1 PEMVRKKNP
10 PIRSVG
16 GEEEEEEEG
25 RRRGGEEE
33 EEGEEEGRVG
43 AEAER
48 IIRPSEPES
57 SDRTRG
63 EEEQEEEEGES
74 ECVSSSLSPSSVGA
88 RDERYSND
96 ERGGRRGGG
105 RAKQGGA
112 ALTDRPESQSEP
124 EDGERGGEEGERS
137 DRERGEADHFTPPL
151 LPTPHL
157 LPRQDG
163 GEESTT
169 ETPPL
174 SSSPS
179 PKLQDFKCNVCG
191 YGYYGNDPADLV
203 KHFRKYHLGLHNRTR
218 QDAALD
224 THILA
229 LHNMAPQHTLL
240 DIQAGQGQR
249 NQAKE
254 LGKTRPDIHSQQH
267 RTVMMNGTY
276 DVQVTLGG
284 TLIGIGRKTPDCQG
298 NTKYFRCKF
307 CNFTYM
313 GSSSLEL
320 EQHFLSSHPN
330 KVKTPPTT
338 PLLASNNL
346 ASHDNQAKGRSQVL
360 DGAERVAVRAEDD
373 SLVGYSIPVRD
384 SSSWSGEAGRG
395 VVLTY
400 YWCKFCSW
408 SCEWIGGSGKL
419 LEHYEQRHRANTG
432 GAMSP
437 NNSNPGGM
445 ERERERGGRRE
456 GGERD
461 HIASKSRKDPS
472 SNPSGTN
479 QGDPNSSDSEAVVTS
494 YNCQLCDF
502 RYSMAH
508 SADVIVVAPLLL
520 HYQHNHSI
528 HRCCIQHCIYCPQGL
543 CQPHKHLGEVSHPF
557 ACRRPTCPKCCAK
570 FPQST
575 KQQDAVG
582 SKPATATSP
591 SVTPPN
597 PRGDAGVISGSTFH
611 PSNPAHPVVTQG
623 VTHLCDQC
631 AFATTDIDVLL
642 QHYESCHTLI
652 SLKGASPH
660 VKAEEEVGGEKEGGG
675 GEREYSCTKC
685 HFITEVEEEIFR
697 HYRRVHACCRC
708 RRCDFT
714 APDSS
719 ALLDHFNSAHCHD
732 SSPSLS
738 SLTTTSLATSL
749 TTSLSPSL
757 ALSANGCSAPST
769 LAIKEESKGDLRLL
783 YSLAPP
789 EGRLAEGGR
798 EEGGGVVKSEGGEEK
813 ERGEREKGWVLGETR
828 GLGERG
834 GEQAH
839 GLLWVPKERMG
850 GDRGVERGAGG
861 GSPSLFPSPL
871 SLSFVSANHEASQ
884 QKRGVASPSMVYLGD
899 TKSFLGDTKSF
910 LGDAKPYGGGRPG
923 GGGAG
928 GGGGEKQSQ
937 MPPQQYS
944 GGGGGG
950 AGSGGGGGQEA
961 KGGAAKEESQSLL
974 RRRRGSGVFC
984 ANCLTTKTSLW
995 RKNANGGYV
1004 CNACGLYQKL
1014 HSTPRPLNIIK
1025 QNNGEQIIRRRTRKR
1040 LNPDSLSA
1048 ENPAP
1053 KQQRITSDERM
1064 NGEEPDRSCPPIKN
1078 QQPSPR
1084 SRSPR
1089 STQAFLANQTLEI
1102 HRRMP
1107 PLLLPSHPP
1116 SSLVTEG
1123 NGGIIEGGITSKVEG
1138 GKGGGGSERGS
1149 PIEKYMRPSKPSSYS
1164 PPGSPIEKY
1173 QYPLFS
1179 LPLPLTLSPDLSS
1192 ESDWLRF
1199 WTKYKMAATSGVPGA
1214 ISNLSNPGSLGNNAH
1229 YLGAMVTPIQH
1240 HQQSYTVPYCASPYS
1255 PLPPPPAPPHYPP
1268 PPLHP
1273 QASSSSSSIE
1283 NDAPLD
1289 LAIRQRDTHA
1299 NAANTHMSTNG
1310 AERRMQESP
1319 LAERKTENW
1328 KGEKEEEERMEEEG
1342 KQREEIGKEEKDQ
1355 LATSRSPSSVASNR
1369 SMVEVATQDDL
1380 TNRCIHCGIYFLDE
1394 VMYALHMSCHG
1405 DGGPYQCSFCL
1416 HVCLDRYD
1424 FTTHIQRGLHRYTE
1438 KTSTQGGP
1446 MQEGNIQKV
1455 TMMSESKCQ
1464 NEMMSEEQDAGDR
1477 EDAIGESDDVIGAC
1491 HDDKVK
1497 EVTGSDANDD
1507 VTGDEEREETGEV
1520 HDITNQE
1527 SGDKMVTDSG
1537 DDITE
1542 AADVTAAAES
1552 KKLDE
1557 SSVSN

>member
-1 PEMVRKKNP
+1 MISREMVRKKNP

-16 GEEEEEEEG
+16 GEEEEEEEEG
-25 RRRGGEEE
+25 RRPAGEEE

-48 IIRPSEPES
+48 INRPSEPES
-57 SDRTRG
+57 SDRIRG
-63 EEEQEEEEGES
+63 DEEQEEEES
-74 ECVSSSLSPSSVGA
+74 ECVSSSVSPSSVGE
-88 RDERYSND
+88 RDCSEERR
-96 ERGGRRGGG
+96 ERRRGGGGGG

-112 ALTDRPESQSEP
+112 ASTDRPESQSDP
-124 EDGERGGEEGERS
+124 EDGEKGLEEGERS
-137 DRERGEADHFTPPL
+137 ERDRGEADHLTAPL
-151 LPTPHL
+151 LSAPHL
-157 LPRQDG
+157 LPRQEG

-169 ETPPL
+169 DTPPL

-229 LHNMAPQHTLL
+229 LHNMAPQHTPL

-254 LGKTRPDIHSQQH
+254 LGKTRPDMHIQQH

-284 TLIGIGRKTPDCQG
+284 KLIGIGRKTSDCQG

-313 GSSSLEL
+313 GSNSLEL

-338 PLLASNNL
+338 PLLATNNL
-346 ASHDNQAKGRSQVL
+346 ATHDNQGKGRSQIL

-373 SLVGYSIPVRD
+373 SLVGYSIPVRACSD
-384 SSSWSGEAGRG
+384 SSGWTGEAGRDG
-395 VVLTY
+395 VQTY

-408 SCEWIGGSGKL
+408 SCEWSGGSAKL
-419 LEHYEQRHRANTG
+419 LEHYEQRHRMSTG
-432 GAMSP
+432 GTMSP
-437 NNSNPGGM
+437 SNSNPSGVD
-445 ERERERGGRRE
+445 RERGGRRE
-456 GGERD
+456 GGERG
-461 HIASKSRKDPS
+461 HVSSKSRKDVS
-472 SNPSGTN
+472 SNPSSTS
-479 QGDPNSSDSEAVVTS
+479 QGDANSSDSEAVVTS

-528 HRCCIQHCIYCPQGL
+528 HRCCIQHCMYCPQGL
-543 CQPHKHLGEVSHPF
+543 CQPQKHLGEVSHPF
-557 ACRRPTCPKCCAK
+557 ACRKPSCPKCCSK
-570 FPQST
+570 FPPST
-575 KQQDAVG
+575 KQQDTIG

-591 SVTPPN
+591 SMTPPN
-597 PRGDAGVISGSTFH
+597 PRGDPGMISGSTFH
-611 PSNPAHPVVTQG
+611 SSNPAHPVVAQG

-652 SLKGASPH
+652 NLKGAPPH
-660 VKAEEEVGGEKEGGG
+660 VKAEEEVGGDKEGVRGGGG

-738 SLTTTSLATSL
+738 SLTTNSLPTSVTPSL
-749 TTSLSPSL
+749 T
-757 ALSANGCSAPST
+757 LSANGCSAPST

-798 EEGGGVVKSEGGEEK
+798 EEVGGVVKSEGGEEK
-813 ERGEREKGWVLGETR
+813 DREREKGWVLGETR

-850 GDRGVERGAGG
+850 PERGVERGAGG
-861 GSPSLFPSPL
+861 GSPSLFSSPL

-899 TKSFLGDTKSF
+899 TKSFMGDTKSF
-910 LGDAKPYGGGRPG
+910 LGDAKLYGGGRPG
-923 GGGAG
+923 GTTAG
-928 GGGGEKQSQ
+928 GGGAEKRSQ
-937 MPPQQYS
+937 MPQQYA
-944 GGGGGG
+944 GGG
-950 AGSGGGGGQEA
+950 GSGGGGGQE

-1040 LNPDSLSA
+1040 INPDSLSS
-1048 ENPAP
+1048 ETPAP
-1053 KQQRITSDERM
+1053 KQQRITGVCERV
-1064 NGEEPDRSCPPIKN
+1064 NGEESDRSCASTKN
-1078 QQPSPR
+1078 QQPSPC

-1116 SSLVTEG
+1116 TSLVAEG
-1123 NGGIIEGGITSKVEG
+1123 NGSIAEGGIISKVEG

-1179 LPLPLTLSPDLSS
+1179 LPLPLTLSPDLTP

-1199 WTKYKMAATSGVPGA
+1199 WTKYKMAATSGVPGS
-1214 ISNLSNPGSLGNNAH
+1214 ISNLSSPGSLGNNAH
-1229 YLGAMVTPIQH
+1229 YLGAMVAPVQH

-1268 PPLHP
+1268 PPLHS
-1273 QASSSSSSIE
+1273 QTSSPSLE

-1289 LAIRQRDTHA
+1289 LAIRQRDTA
-1299 NAANTHMSTNG
+1299 NVHMSTNG
-1310 AERRMQESP
+1310 AERGRQGSP
-1319 LAERKTENW
+1319 LAERLRENW
-1328 KGEKEEEERMEEEG
+1328 KGEKEEEEEEERIDEG
-1342 KQREEIGKEEKDQ
+1342 GNKREERGKEDLTKSQ
-1355 LATSRSPSSVASNR
+1355 PSIPSNR
-1369 SMVEVATQDDL
+1369 AMVEAATQDDL
-1380 TNRCIHCGIYFLDE
+1380 SNRCIHCGIYFLDE

-1405 DGGPYQCSFCL
+1405 DQGPYQCSFCL
-1416 HVCLDRYD
+1416 HVCVDRYD
-1424 FTTHIQRGLHRYTE
+1424 FTTHIQRGLHKYTD
-1438 KTSTQGGP
+1438 KTKRIHAQDGL
-1446 MQEGNIQKV
+1446 IQNV
-1455 TMMSESKCQ
+1455 PAMSECQ
-1464 NEMMSEEQDAGDR
+1464 NATP
-1477 EDAIGESDDVIGAC
+1477 GEKDEGERSADESNDVIGVC
-1491 HDDKVK
+1491 HDDQAEETTGNNATDNETEVEKEERGDGHDVINQEEGDVSASNNDVTK
-1497 EVTGSDANDD
+1497 TTEVTT
-1507 VTGDEEREETGEV
+1507 V
-1520 HDITNQE
+1520 
-1527 SGDKMVTDSG
+1527 
-1537 DDITE
+1537 
-1542 AADVTAAAES
+1542 AES
-1552 KKLDE
+1552 KNLE
-1557 SSVSN
+1557 ENTE

>member
-1 PEMVRKKNP
+1 MNSREMVRKKNP

-25 RRRGGEEE
+25 RRPAAGGEEE

-48 IIRPSEPES
+48 INRPSEPES
-57 SDRTRG
+57 SDRIG
-63 EEEQEEEEGES
+63 GDEEQEEEE
-74 ECVSSSLSPSSVGA
+74 
-88 RDERYSND
+88 N
-96 ERGGRRGGG
+96 
-105 RAKQGGA
+105 KQ
-112 ALTDRPESQSEP
+112 S
-124 EDGERGGEEGERS
+124 
-137 DRERGEADHFTPPL
+137 
-151 LPTPHL
+151 
-157 LPRQDG
+157 
-163 GEESTT
+163 
-169 ETPPL
+169 
-174 SSSPS
+174 
-179 PKLQDFKCNVCG
+179 
-191 YGYYGNDPADLV
+191 
-203 KHFRKYHLGLHNRTR
+203 
-218 QDAALD
+218 
-224 THILA
+224 
-229 LHNMAPQHTLL
+229 
-240 DIQAGQGQR
+240 GQGQR
-249 NQAKE
+249 NQAKD
-254 LGKTRPDIHSQQH
+254 LGKTRSDMHNQQH

-276 DVQVTLGG
+276 DIQVTLGG
-284 TLIGIGRKTPDCQG
+284 TLIGIGRKTSDCQG

-313 GSSSLEL
+313 GSNSLEL
-320 EQHFLSSHPN
+320 EQHFLCSHPN

-338 PLLASNNL
+338 PLLANSNL
-346 ASHDNQAKGRSQVL
+346 AVHDNQAKERNQML

-373 SLVGYSIPVRD
+373 SLVGYSIPVRTCPD
-384 SSSWSGEAGRG
+384 PSNWTGESGRG
-395 VVLTY
+395 PLQAY

-408 SCEWIGGSGKL
+408 SCEWSGGSAKL
-419 LEHYEQRHRANTG
+419 LEHFEQRHRLSTG
-432 GAMSP
+432 GTMSP
-437 NNSNPGGM
+437 NNANTD
-445 ERERERGGRRE
+445 RERERGGRKE
-456 GGERD
+456 GGEA
-461 HIASKSRKDPS
+461 ASKGRKDLS
-472 SNPSGTN
+472 SNPSSTS
-479 QGDPNSSDSEAVVTS
+479 QGDPNSSDPEAVVTS

-528 HRCCIQHCIYCPQGL
+528 HRCCIQHCMYCPQGL

-557 ACRRPTCPKCCAK
+557 ACRKATCPKCSSK

-575 KQQDAVG
+575 KQQETIA
-582 SKPATATSP
+582 SKPATTTSP
-591 SVTPPN
+591 SMTPPN
-597 PRGDAGVISGSTFH
+597 PRGDPAVIAGSTFH
-611 PSNPAHPVVTQG
+611 PSNPSHPVVAQG

-652 SLKGASPH
+652 NLKGAPPH
-660 VKAEEEVGGEKEGGG
+660 VKAEEEAGGDKEGGRERGG

-714 APDSS
+714 APDST
-719 ALLDHFNSAHCHD
+719 ALLDHFNSAHCHE

-738 SLTTTSLATSL
+738 SLTTTSLPTSL
-749 TTSLSPSL
+749 TPSL
-757 ALSANGCSAPST
+757 TLSTNGCSAPST

-798 EEGGGVVKSEGGEEK
+798 DETGGAVKSEGGEEK
-813 ERGEREKGWVLGETR
+813 EREREKGWILGETR

-834 GEQAH
+834 SDQAH

-850 GDRGVERGAGG
+850 PDRGAGS

-910 LGDAKPYGGGRPG
+910 LGDAKLYGGGRPG
-923 GGGAG
+923 GAAAG
-928 GGGGEKQSQ
+928 GGGGEKQIQ
-937 MPPQQYS
+937 MPQQQQYTG

-950 AGSGGGGGQEA
+950 AQEV
-961 KGGAAKEESQSLL
+961 KAAKEESQSLL

-1040 LNPDSLSA
+1040 LNPDTLSS
-1048 ENPAP
+1048 ETPTP
-1053 KQQRITSDERM
+1053 KQQRITSEERM
-1064 NGEEPDRSCPPIKN
+1064 NGEESDRSCASIKN

-1107 PLLLPSHPP
+1107 PLLLPSHPS
-1116 SSLVTEG
+1116 SSLVAEG
-1123 NGGIIEGGITSKVEG
+1123 NGGITEGGIPSKVDG
-1138 GKGGGGSERGS
+1138 GKGGGSERGS

-1173 QYPLFS
+1173 QYPFFS
-1179 LPLPLTLSPDLSS
+1179 LPLPLTLSPDLTP

-1199 WTKYKMAATSGVPGA
+1199 WSKYKMAAASGVPGS
-1214 ISNLSNPGSLGNNAH
+1214 ISSLSSPGSLGNNAQ
-1229 YLGAMVTPIQH
+1229 YLGAMVTPVQH

-1268 PPLHP
+1268 PPLHS
-1273 QASSSSSSIE
+1273 QTSSAASVE
-1283 NDAPLD
+1283 NEAPLD
-1289 LAIRQRDTHA
+1289 LAIRQRDSG
-1299 NAANTHMSTNG
+1299 AASTHMSTNG
-1310 AERRMQESP
+1310 AERRRQESP
-1319 LAERKTENW
+1319 LAERLKENL
-1328 KGEKEEEERMEEEG
+1328 KGVKEEEERTDEGGNQKEEV
-1342 KQREEIGKEEKDQ
+1342 GKEEKVNV
-1355 LATSRSPSSVASNR
+1355 AKSRSSVPTSRT
-1369 SMVEVATQDDL
+1369 MVEASTQDDL
-1380 TNRCIHCGIYFLDE
+1380 SNRCIHCGIYFLDE

-1405 DGGPYQCSFCL
+1405 DQGPYQCSFCL
-1416 HVCLDRYD
+1416 HVCADRYD
-1424 FTTHIQRGLHRYTE
+1424 FTTHIQRGLHRYAD
-1438 KTSTQGGP
+1438 KKSQNRGQV
-1446 MQEGNIQKV
+1446 QEGVIQNASVSERGSHNV
-1455 TMMSESKCQ
+1455 TPVGEDEGDHMEITAERSEVK
-1464 NEMMSEEQDAGDR
+1464 D
-1477 EDAIGESDDVIGAC
+1477 C
-1491 HDDKVK
+1491 HDDKAK
-1497 EVTGSDANDD
+1497 EAL
-1507 VTGDEEREETGEV
+1507 GDETGVEEKVSE
-1520 HDITNQE
+1520 DSDDTNQE
-1527 SGDKMVTDSG
+1527 LGGKMASDSSSDATQTPEKTD
-1537 DDITE
+1537 
-1542 AADVTAAAES
+1542 ADSKDLVKDTES
-1552 KKLDE
+1552 K
-1557 SSVSN
+1557 

>member
-1 PEMVRKKNP
+1 MICREMVRKKNP

-25 RRRGGEEE
+25 RRPAGEEE
-33 EEGEEEGRVG
+33 EEGEEDERVG
-43 AEAER
+43 AEADR
-48 IIRPSEPES
+48 INRPSEPEAS
-57 SDRTRG
+57 ERIRD
-63 EEEQEEEEGES
+63 EEEEGES
-74 ECVSSSLSPSSVGA
+74 ECISSSVSPSSVG
-88 RDERYSND
+88 DRYSNE

-105 RAKQGGA
+105 ERAKPLGA
-112 ALTDRPESQSEP
+112 ASAERTESQSEP
-124 EDGERGGEEGERS
+124 EDGEKGVEEGEWSRR
-137 DRERGEADHFTPPL
+137 DRREADHLSPPL
-151 LPTPHL
+151 PSAPFL
-157 LPRQDG
+157 LPGQEG

-169 ETPPL
+169 RTPPL
-174 SSSPS
+174 PSSPS

-229 LHNMAPQHTLL
+229 LHNMAPQHTNL
-240 DIQAGQGQR
+240 DLQAGQGQR
-249 NQAKE
+249 SQTKE
-254 LGKTRPDIHSQQH
+254 LGKTRPDAQNQQH

-284 TLIGIGRKTPDCQG
+284 TLIGIGRKTSDCQG

-313 GSSSLEL
+313 GSNSLEL
-320 EQHFLSSHPN
+320 EQHFLASHPN

-338 PLLASNNL
+338 PLLATNNV
-346 ASHDNQAKGRSQVL
+346 ATHDNQLKGRSQIL

-373 SLVGYSIPVRD
+373 SLVGYFIPVRACSD
-384 SSSWSGEAGRG
+384 PLGWTGESGGGA
-395 VVLTY
+395 VQTY

-408 SCEWIGGSGKL
+408 SCEWSGGSAKL
-419 LEHYEQRHRANTG
+419 LEHYEQRHRMSGG
-432 GAMSP
+432 GAVSP
-437 NNSNPGGM
+437 NSSTPAGM
-445 ERERERGGRRE
+445 DREREREGRRD
-456 GGERD
+456 GGIRD
-461 HIASKSRKDPS
+461 HVASKSHKDQL
-472 SNPSGTN
+472 SNPSSTS
-479 QGDPNSSDSEAVVTS
+479 QGDPNNGDSEAVVTS

-528 HRCCIQHCIYCPQGL
+528 HRCCIQHCMYCPQGL
-543 CQPHKHLGEVSHPF
+543 CQPNKHLGEVSHPF
-557 ACRRPTCPKCCAK
+557 ACRKSTCSKCCSK

-575 KQQDAVG
+575 KQQDAIS
-582 SKPATATSP
+582 SKPAGPTSP
-591 SVTPPN
+591 SVTLPN
-597 PRGDAGVISGSTFH
+597 PRGDPGVISGPTFH

-652 SLKGASPH
+652 NLKGAPPH
-660 VKAEEEVGGEKEGGG
+660 VKAEEEAGGEKDGGRG
-675 GEREYSCTKC
+675 GAGEREYSCTKC

-708 RRCDFT
+708 RHCDFT

-732 SSPSLS
+732 SSPSLG
-738 SLTTTSLATSL
+738 SLPTSL
-749 TTSLSPSL
+749 TPSL
-757 ALSANGCSAPST
+757 TLSANGCSAPST
-769 LAIKEESKGDLRLL
+769 LAIKEESKGDIRLL

-798 EEGGGVVKSEGGEEK
+798 EEAGGLVKSEGREEK
-813 ERGEREKGWVLGETR
+813 ERELGKGWVLGETR
-828 GLGERG
+828 GPGERG

-850 GDRGVERGAGG
+850 PERGARS

-871 SLSFVSANHEASQ
+871 SLSFVSANHDASQ

-899 TKSFLGDTKSF
+899 TKSFLGDTK
-910 LGDAKPYGGGRPG
+910 LYGGGRQG
-923 GGGAG
+923 GTATG

-937 MPPQQYS
+937 IPPQQYT
-944 GGGGGG
+944 GGGGG
-950 AGSGGGGGQEA
+950 GSGGGGGAQDG
-961 KGGAAKEESQSLL
+961 KGGATKEESQSLL

-1040 LNPDSLSA
+1040 LNPDSMSSD
-1048 ENPAP
+1048 NPAP
-1053 KQQRITSDERM
+1053 KQQRITSEERM
-1064 NGEEPDRSCPPIKN
+1064 NGEESDRSCSSGKN

-1107 PLLLPSHPP
+1107 PLLLPSHPA
-1116 SSLVTEG
+1116 SAMVAEG
-1123 NGGIIEGGITSKVEG
+1123 NGGITEAGVTSKIEGGK
-1138 GKGGGGSERGS
+1138 GGGSERGS

-1179 LPLPLTLSPDLSS
+1179 LPLPLTLSPDLTP

-1199 WTKYKMAATSGVPGA
+1199 WTKYKMAAASGVPGS
-1214 ISNLSNPGSLGNNAH
+1214 ISNLSSPGSLGNNTH
-1229 YLGAMVTPIQH
+1229 YLGAMVTPVQH

-1255 PLPPPPAPPHYPP
+1255 PLPPPPAPAHYPP
-1268 PPLHP
+1268 PLHT
-1273 QASSSSSSIE
+1273 QTSSSSSSLE

-1289 LAIRQRDTHA
+1289 LAIRQRDA
-1299 NAANTHMSTNG
+1299 SAVNAHLSTNG
-1310 AERRMQESP
+1310 AERRRQESP
-1319 LAERKTENW
+1319 LTERLIGNW
-1328 KGEKEEEERMEEEG
+1328 KEKEEEERTDEGGNQSEETG
-1342 KQREEIGKEEKDQ
+1342 KGGNEDLTKCQSG
-1355 LATSRSPSSVASNR
+1355 VASDR
-1369 SMVEVATQDDL
+1369 TLVDVATQDDL

-1405 DGGPYQCSFCL
+1405 DKGPYQCSFCL
-1416 HVCLDRYD
+1416 HVCADRYD
-1424 FTTHIQRGLHRYTE
+1424 FTTHIQRGLHRYTD
-1438 KTSTQGGP
+1438 KISQQGGHVP
-1446 MQEGNIQKV
+1446 DGEIPNA
-1455 TMMSESKCQ
+1455 TAMSESECRDVT
-1464 NEMMSEEQDAGDR
+1464 SDAD
-1477 EDAIGESDDVIGAC
+1477 ITGESDVVVGTCSDNQA
-1491 HDDKVK
+1491 K
-1497 EVTGSDANDD
+1497 ENTDHDANDSG
-1507 VTGDEEREETGEV
+1507 TGAEKEVKGEEYSITNEESGGKMV
-1520 HDITNQE
+1520 SDIKDDITN
-1527 SGDKMVTDSG
+1527 
-1537 DDITE
+1537 
-1542 AADVTAAAES
+1542 AAEVTTVAVS
-1552 KKLDE
+1552 EKLDGITDE
-1557 SSVSN
+1557 N

>member
-1 PEMVRKKNP
+1 MNNREMVRKKNP

-25 RRRGGEEE
+25 RRPAGEEE

-48 IIRPSEPES
+48 INRPSEPES
-57 SDRTRG
+57 SERVRG
-63 EEEQEEEEGES
+63 DEEHEEEEGES
-74 ECVSSSLSPSSVGA
+74 ECVSSSVSPSSVG
-88 RDERYSND
+88 DRYSNNE
-96 ERGGRRGGG
+96 ERGGRRGGGGG

-112 ALTDRPESQSEP
+112 TLTDRPESQSET
-124 EDGERGGEEGERS
+124 EDGEKGAEEGDRGDR
-137 DRERGEADHFTPPL
+137 DREEADHLTPPL
-151 LPTPHL
+151 LSTHHL
-157 LPRQDG
+157 LPRQEV

-169 ETPPL
+169 DIPL
-174 SSSPS
+174 SSCPS

-229 LHNMAPQHTLL
+229 LHNMAPQHAPL
-240 DIQAGQGQR
+240 DIQTGQGQR
-249 NQAKE
+249 NQAKD
-254 LGKTRPDIHSQQH
+254 LVKTRPDVHNQQH
-267 RTVMMNGTY
+267 RAVMLNGTY

-284 TLIGIGRKTPDCQG
+284 TLIGIGRKTSDCQG

-313 GSSSLEL
+313 GSNSLEL

-330 KVKTPPTT
+330 KVKTLSTT
-338 PLLASNNL
+338 PLLATNNL
-346 ASHDNQAKGRSQVL
+346 ATHDNQAKGRSQIL

-373 SLVGYSIPVRD
+373 SLVGYSIPVSACSD
-384 SSSWSGEAGRG
+384 SPGWTAEVGRG
-395 VVLTY
+395 AVQKY

-408 SCEWIGGSGKL
+408 SCESSGGSAKL
-419 LEHYEQRHRANTG
+419 LEHYEQRHRMGMAG
-432 GAMSP
+432 SMSP
-437 NNSNPGGM
+437 NNSNAGVLD
-445 ERERERGGRRE
+445 RERGGRRE

-461 HIASKSRKDPS
+461 HQTSKSRKDPS
-472 SNPSGTN
+472 STS
-479 QGDPNSSDSEAVVTS
+479 QGDPNSDPEAVVTS

-528 HRCCIQHCIYCPQGL
+528 HRCCIQHCMYCPQGL
-543 CQPHKHLGEVSHPF
+543 CQPIKHLGEVSHPF
-557 ACRRPTCPKCCAK
+557 ACRKPTCPKCSSK

-575 KQQDAVG
+575 KQQDTVG
-582 SKPATATSP
+582 SKPAATTP
-591 SVTPPN
+591 IGMTPPN
-597 PRGDAGVISGSTFH
+597 PRGDS
-611 PSNPAHPVVTQG
+611 G

-642 QHYESCHTLI
+642 QHYEGCHTLI
-652 SLKGASPH
+652 NLKGAPPH
-660 VKAEEEVGGEKEGGG
+660 VKSEEEVAADKEGGRGSG

-719 ALLDHFNSAHCHD
+719 ALLDHFNSVHCHD
-732 SSPSLS
+732 SSPPLG
-738 SLTTTSLATSL
+738 SLTTTSLPTSL
-749 TTSLSPSL
+749 TPSL
-757 ALSANGCSAPST
+757 TLSANGCSAPST

-798 EEGGGVVKSEGGEEK
+798 DEAGGGVKSEGGEEK
-813 ERGEREKGWVLGETR
+813 EKEREKGWVLGESR
-828 GLGERG
+828 GVGERG

-839 GLLWVPKERMG
+839 GLLWVPKERM
-850 GDRGVERGAGG
+850 VPERGAGG

-871 SLSFVSANHEASQ
+871 PLSFVSTNHEASQ
-884 QKRGVASPSMVYLGD
+884 QKRGVPSPGMVYLGD

-910 LGDAKPYGGGRPG
+910 LGDAKLYGGGRPG
-923 GGGAG
+923 GATAG

-937 MPPQQYS
+937 MPPQQYTA
-944 GGGGGG
+944 GG
-950 AGSGGGGGQEA
+950 GSGGGGGSVGGGAQEG

-1040 LNPDSLSA
+1040 LNPDSLTS

-1053 KQQRITSDERM
+1053 KQQRITSEERM
-1064 NGEEPDRSCPPIKN
+1064 NGEESERSCASIKN

-1116 SSLVTEG
+1116 SSLVAEG
-1123 NGGIIEGGITSKVEG
+1123 NGGITEGGITSKVEG

-1179 LPLPLTLSPDLSS
+1179 LPLPLTLSPDLTP

-1199 WTKYKMAATSGVPGA
+1199 WTKYKMAATSGVPGS
-1214 ISNLSNPGSLGNNAH
+1214 ISNLSSPGSLGNNTH
-1229 YLGAMVTPIQH
+1229 YLGAMVTPVQH

-1273 QASSSSSSIE
+1273 QTSSSSSSVE

-1289 LAIRQRDTHA
+1289 LAIRQRDTSA
-1299 NAANTHMSTNG
+1299 PNAHMSTNG
-1310 AERRMQESP
+1310 AERRRQESP
-1319 LAERKTENW
+1319 LAERLRENW
-1328 KGEKEEEERMEEEG
+1328 KGEKEEEERTDERGNLKEEME
-1342 KQREEIGKEEKDQ
+1342 KEEKDHLAKSQ
-1355 LATSRSPSSVASNR
+1355 LSGSSNR
-1369 SMVEVATQDDL
+1369 TMVEVATQDDL

-1405 DGGPYQCSFCL
+1405 DQGPYQCSFCF
-1416 HVCLDRYD
+1416 HICVDRYD
-1424 FTTHIQRGLHRYTE
+1424 FTTHIQRGLHRYTD
-1438 KTSTQGGP
+1438 KTSQQKGHTQDGKT
-1446 MQEGNIQKV
+1446 QSSAVLSEHESQSV
-1455 TMMSESKCQ
+1455 TLEQ
-1464 NEMMSEEQDAGDR
+1464 NKDGSDEIEITRG
-1477 EDAIGESDDVIGAC
+1477 SDDVIGEC
-1491 HDDKVK
+1491 HDEGAEENTGTEATDNEIGAEK
-1497 EVTGSDANDD
+1497 EVRVAS
-1507 VTGDEEREETGEV
+1507 
-1520 HDITNQE
+1520 HDITQQE
-1527 SGDKMVTDSG
+1527 IGGQTVSESV
-1537 DDITE
+1537 
-1542 AADVTAAAES
+1542 DVTKPTEVMTVVETKNVDENAES
-1552 KKLDE
+1552 
-1557 SSVSN
+1557 N

>member
-1 PEMVRKKNP
+1 MVRKKNP

-25 RRRGGEEE
+25 RRPVAEEE

-48 IIRPSEPES
+48 IDRPSEPES
-57 SDRTRG
+57 SDQIRVD
-63 EEEQEEEEGES
+63 EEQEEEEEDEEGES
-74 ECVSSSLSPSSVGA
+74 ECMSSSVSPSSVGD
-88 RDERYSND
+88 RYGNEERL
-96 ERGGRRGGG
+96 GRRGGG
-105 RAKQGGA
+105 GRGRAKRRGGGGGGGGGGA
-112 ALTDRPESQSEP
+112 ALSDRPESQSEA
-124 EDGERGGEEGERS
+124 EDGEKGGDDGER
-137 DRERGEADHFTPPL
+137 RERVRAEGNHVVTPL
-151 LPTPHL
+151 LSGPHHLLL
-157 LPRQDG
+157 LPRQEGG
-163 GEESTT
+163 GEEESTDA
-169 ETPPL
+169 TPPL
-174 SSSPS
+174 SSSSPS

-229 LHNMAPQHTLL
+229 LHNMAPQHTPL
-240 DIQAGQGQR
+240 DSPAGQGQR

-254 LGKTRPDIHSQQH
+254 LGKTRADVQNQQH

-276 DVQVTLGG
+276 DVQVTLGSI
-284 TLIGIGRKTPDCQG
+284 LIGIGRKTSDCQG

-313 GSSSLEL
+313 GSNSLEL

-338 PLLASNNL
+338 PLMTTNHLTA
-346 ASHDNQAKGRSQVL
+346 HDNQTKEKTQIL
-360 DGAERVAVRAEDD
+360 DGAERVSVRAEDD
-373 SLVGYSIPVRD
+373 SLVGYSIPVRPCAD
-384 SSSWSGEAGRG
+384 TSSWTADPSRG
-395 VVLTY
+395 SVQAY

-408 SCEWIGGSGKL
+408 SCEWSGGSAKL
-419 LEHYEQRHRANTG
+419 LEHYEQRHKMNVG
-432 GAMSP
+432 GTMSP
-437 NNSNPGGM
+437 KNSNFPGM
-445 ERERERGGRRE
+445 ERERERGGRRD

-461 HIASKSRKDPS
+461 HTASKSRKDLS
-472 SNPSGTN
+472 SNPSGN
-479 QGDPNSSDSEAVVTS
+479 SQGELNSDSEAVVTS

-508 SADVIVVAPLLL
+508 SADVIIVAPLLL

-528 HRCCIQHCIYCPQGL
+528 HRCCIQHCLYCPQGL
-543 CQPHKHLGEVSHPF
+543 CQPQKHLGEVSHPF
-557 ACRRPTCPKCCAK
+557 ACRKSTCPKCCSK
-570 FPQST
+570 FPQT
-575 KQQDAVG
+575 AKQQDAIG
-582 SKPATATSP
+582 SKSP
-591 SVTPPN
+591 SMTPPN
-597 PRGDAGVISGSTFH
+597 PRGDPGVTFH
-611 PSNPAHPVVTQG
+611 PSHPAHPVVSQG

-642 QHYESCHTLI
+642 RHYESCHNLI
-652 SLKGASPH
+652 NLKGAAPH
-660 VKAEEEVGGEKEGGG
+660 VKAEDEAGGVKEGGRGGG
-675 GEREYSCTKC
+675 GEREFSCTKC

-738 SLTTTSLATSL
+738 SLITTSLPTSL
-749 TTSLSPSL
+749 TPPSL
-757 ALSANGCSAPST
+757 THSANGCSAPST

-798 EEGGGVVKSEGGEEK
+798 EEAGGVVKSEGGEEK
-813 ERGEREKGWVLGETR
+813 EREREKGWVLGETR

-834 GEQAH
+834 GCEQAH

-850 GDRGVERGAGG
+850 PERGSGT
-861 GSPSLFPSPL
+861 GSPSLFTTPL

-899 TKSFLGDTKSF
+899 TKSFAGDTKSY
-910 LGDAKPYGGGRPG
+910 LGDAKLYGGGG
-923 GGGAG
+923 GGGRSGGATAG
-928 GGGGEKQSQ
+928 GGGGEKQVQ
-937 MPPQQYS
+937 MAPQQY

-950 AGSGGGGGQEA
+950 GVGSGGGGQEV

-1040 LNPDSLSA
+1040 LNPDSLSS
-1048 ENPAP
+1048 ETPAP
-1053 KQQRITSDERM
+1053 KQQRITSEERM
-1064 NGEEPDRSCPPIKN
+1064 NGEESDRTSASVKN

-1116 SSLVTEG
+1116 SSLVAEG
-1123 NGGIIEGGITSKVEG
+1123 NGGIAEGGMISKVEG
-1138 GKGGGGSERGS
+1138 SKGGGGSERGS

-1179 LPLPLTLSPDLSS
+1179 LPLPLTLSPDLTP

-1199 WTKYKMAATSGVPGA
+1199 WTKYKMAAASGVPNS
-1214 ISNLSNPGSLGNNAH
+1214 ISNLSSPGSLGSNSLQAH
-1229 YLGAMVTPIQH
+1229 YLGAMVTPVQH
-1240 HQQSYTVPYCASPYS
+1240 HQQSYTVPYCSSPYS

-1268 PPLHP
+1268 PPPPLHS
-1273 QASSSSSSIE
+1273 QSSSSSSLE
-1283 NDAPLD
+1283 NEAPLD
-1289 LAIRQRDTHA
+1289 LAIRQRDTSVATNPHL
-1299 NAANTHMSTNG
+1299 STNG
-1310 AERRMQESP
+1310 AERRQESP
-1319 LAERKTENW
+1319 SAERLRESGTGENEDDE
-1328 KGEKEEEERMEEEG
+1328 KMDEGGEE
-1342 KQREEIGKEEKDQ
+1342 REEIGKEEKIN
-1355 LATSRSPSSVASNR
+1355 LTRSRPSVPSNCTTA
-1369 SMVEVATQDDL
+1369 EAATQDDL
-1380 TNRCIHCGIYFLDE
+1380 TNRCVHCGIYFLDE

-1405 DGGPYQCSFCL
+1405 DQGPYQCGFCL
-1416 HVCLDRYD
+1416 QVCVDRYD
-1424 FTTHIQRGLHRYTE
+1424 FTTHIQRGLHRYAD
-1438 KTSTQGGP
+1438 KTSQNRDHEEVIPDVDVTSDSGDVTPVEKGDGDHGEVTDENNCVVRVCLDSQENDEDGG
-1446 MQEGNIQKV
+1446 EAKDDETGVETEVKGEV
-1455 TMMSESKCQ
+1455 ETG
-1464 NEMMSEEQDAGDR
+1464 EQLSDA
-1477 EDAIGESDDVIGAC
+1477 SDDIA
-1491 HDDKVK
+1491 KK
-1497 EVTGSDANDD
+1497 EVTT
-1507 VTGDEEREETGEV
+1507 V
-1520 HDITNQE
+1520 
-1527 SGDKMVTDSG
+1527 
-1537 DDITE
+1537 
-1542 AADVTAAAES
+1542 AES
-1552 KKLDE
+1552 QDLDE
-1557 SSVSN
+1557 NTEKN

>member
-1 PEMVRKKNP
+1 MVRKKNP

-25 RRRGGEEE
+25 RRRGEEE

-63 EEEQEEEEGES
+63 EDEQEEEEGES
-74 ECVSSSLSPSSVGA
+74 ECISSSVSPSSVGA
-88 RDERYSND
+88 RDDRYSND

-105 RAKQGGA
+105 RAKQGVV

-124 EDGERGGEEGERS
+124 EDGERGGEEGS
-137 DRERGEADHFTPPL
+137 KRERGDADHLTPPL
-151 LPTPHL
+151 LPAPHL

-169 ETPPL
+169 DTPPL

-229 LHNMAPQHTLL
+229 LHNMAV
-240 DIQAGQGQR
+240 QGQR

-254 LGKTRPDIHSQQH
+254 LAKTRPDLHSQQH

-338 PLLASNNL
+338 PLLPSNNL
-346 ASHDNQAKGRSQVL
+346 AAHDNQAKGRSQVF
-360 DGAERVAVRAEDD
+360 DGAERVAVRAEDE
-373 SLVGYSIPVRD
+373 SLVGYSIPVRGGSD

-395 VVLTY
+395 AVLAY

-408 SCEWIGGSGKL
+408 SCEWAGGSAKL
-419 LEHYEQRHRANTG
+419 LEHYEQRHRVNREG
-432 GAMSP
+432 ERREKRRM
-437 NNSNPGGM
+437 
-445 ERERERGGRRE
+445 RERP
-456 GGERD
+456 
-461 HIASKSRKDPS
+461 HHVQKP
-472 SNPSGTN
+472 
-479 QGDPNSSDSEAVVTS
+479 SDSEAVVTS

-557 ACRRPTCPKCCAK
+557 ACRKPTCPKCCSK

-575 KQQDAVG
+575 KQQDTVG
-582 SKPATATSP
+582 AKPATATSP

-597 PRGDAGVISGSTFH
+597 PRAD
-611 PSNPAHPVVTQG
+611 PG

-652 SLKGASPH
+652 SLKGALPH
-660 VKAEEEVGGEKEGGG
+660 VKAEDEVGGEKEGGGGGGG

-732 SSPSLS
+732 SSPS
-738 SLTTTSLATSL
+738 
-749 TTSLSPSL
+749 PSL

-798 EEGGGVVKSEGGEEK
+798 DEGGGVVKSEGGEEK
-813 ERGEREKGWVLGETR
+813 ERGEREKGWVVGETR

-884 QKRGVASPSMVYLGD
+884 QKRGVASP
-899 TKSFLGDTKSF
+899 
-910 LGDAKPYGGGRPG
+910 R
-923 GGGAG
+923 
-928 GGGGEKQSQ
+928 
-937 MPPQQYS
+937 
-944 GGGGGG
+944 
-950 AGSGGGGGQEA
+950 GSSSGGGGQEA

-1053 KQQRITSDERM
+1053 KQQRITSEERM
-1064 NGEEPDRSCPPIKN
+1064 NGEESDRSCPPIKN

-1116 SSLVTEG
+1116 SSLVTDG
-1123 NGGIIEGGITSKVEG
+1123 NGAIVEGGITSKVDG

-1199 WTKYKMAATSGVPGA
+1199 WTKYKIAATSG
-1214 ISNLSNPGSLGNNAH
+1214 
-1229 YLGAMVTPIQH
+1229 
-1240 HQQSYTVPYCASPYS
+1240 QSYTVPYCASPYS

-1273 QASSSSSSIE
+1273 QTSSSSSLE

-1289 LAIRQRDTHA
+1289 LAIRQRDPQA
-1299 NAANTHMSTNG
+1299 KAVNTHMSTNG
-1310 AERRMQESP
+1310 AERRRQESP
-1319 LAERKTENW
+1319 LAERKRDNW
-1328 KGEKEEEERMEEEG
+1328 RGEKEEEERTEEEENQKEEMG
-1342 KQREEIGKEEKDQ
+1342 REEKNQ
-1355 LATSRSPSSVASNR
+1355 LATSRSPSSVASSR
-1369 SMVEVATQDDL
+1369 TTVEAATQDDL

-1416 HVCLDRYD
+1416 HICLDRYD

-1438 KTSTQGGP
+1438 KTTQRSHE
-1446 MQEGNIQKV
+1446 QEGSVQKV
-1455 TMMSESKCQ
+1455 AMMSEKVI
-1464 NEMMSEEQDAGDR
+1464 ESEEKDSGDHS
-1477 EDAIGESDDVIGAC
+1477 DVIAESDDVAGVYNA
-1491 HDDKVK
+1491 DKA
-1497 EVTGSDANDD
+1497 EDVTGSDANDD
-1507 VTGDEEREETGEV
+1507 VMAGDEGEV
-1520 HDITNQE
+1520 GGEVDDVTNEE
-1527 SGDKMVTDSG
+1527 SEAKMVTDSG
-1537 DDITE
+1537 DDVTIT
-1542 AADVTAAAES
+1542 ADVTAIAET
-1552 KKLDE
+1552 KHLDE
-1557 SSVSN
+1557 TSSVSN

>member
-1 PEMVRKKNP
+1 MVRKKNP

-25 RRRGGEEE
+25 KRPAGEEE

-48 IIRPSEPES
+48 INRPSEPES
-57 SDRTRG
+57 SERVRG
-63 EEEQEEEEGES
+63 DGEQEEEEEEEGGES
-74 ECVSSSLSPSSVGA
+74 ECISSSVSPSSVSDRCGN
-88 RDERYSND
+88 E
-96 ERGGRRGGG
+96 ERGGRRGRG
-105 RAKQGGA
+105 RAKREGA

-124 EDGERGGEEGERS
+124 EDGDKAVEGERR
-137 DRERGEADHFTPPL
+137 DRERGEADHLSPPL
-151 LPTPHL
+151 LSAHHL
-157 LPRQDG
+157 LPRQEG
-163 GEESTT
+163 GEETMT
-169 ETPPL
+169 DTPPL

-229 LHNMAPQHTLL
+229 LHNMAPQHTP
-240 DIQAGQGQR
+240 I
-249 NQAKE
+249 AKD
-254 LGKTRPDIHSQQH
+254 LGKTRPDIQNQQH

-284 TLIGIGRKTPDCQG
+284 TLIGIGRKTSDCQG

-313 GSSSLEL
+313 GSNSLEL
-320 EQHFLSSHPN
+320 EQHSLSSHPN

-338 PLLASNNL
+338 PLLVTNNL
-346 ASHDNQAKGRSQVL
+346 ATHDNQLKGRSQVL

-373 SLVGYSIPVRD
+373 SLVGYFIPVRACSD
-384 SSSWSGEAGRG
+384 SSGWSGEAGRG
-395 VVLTY
+395 AVQTY

-408 SCEWIGGSGKL
+408 SCEWSGGSAKL
-419 LEHYEQRHRANTG
+419 LEHYEQRHKMNVGDTTR
-432 GAMSP
+432 
-437 NNSNPGGM
+437 
-445 ERERERGGRRE
+445 
-456 GGERD
+456 
-461 HIASKSRKDPS
+461 
-472 SNPSGTN
+472 
-479 QGDPNSSDSEAVVTS
+479 DPNSSDSEAVVTS

-528 HRCCIQHCIYCPQGL
+528 HRCSIQHCMYCPQGL
-543 CQPHKHLGEVSHPF
+543 CQPQKHLGEVSHPF
-557 ACRRPTCPKCCAK
+557 ACRKPTCPKCCSK

-575 KQQDAVG
+575 KQQDAIG
-582 SKPATATSP
+582 SKPTVTTSP
-591 SVTPPN
+591 S
-597 PRGDAGVISGSTFH
+597 I
-611 PSNPAHPVVTQG
+611 
-623 VTHLCDQC
+623 THLCDQC

-642 QHYESCHTLI
+642 QHYESCHNLI
-652 SLKGASPH
+652 NLKGAPPH
-660 VKAEEEVGGEKEGGG
+660 VKAEEEAGGDKEGGRG
-675 GEREYSCTKC
+675 GAGEREYSCTKC

-697 HYRRVHACCRC
+697 HYRRVHSCCRC

-732 SSPSLS
+732 SSPSL
-738 SLTTTSLATSL
+738 
-749 TTSLSPSL
+749 
-757 ALSANGCSAPST
+757 ANGCSAPST
-769 LAIKEESKGDLRLL
+769 LAIKEESKGDIRLL

-798 EEGGGVVKSEGGEEK
+798 EEVGGLVKSEGGEEK
-813 ERGEREKGWVLGETR
+813 EREREKGWVLGETR

-850 GDRGVERGAGG
+850 PEKGAGS
-861 GSPSLFPSPL
+861 GSPSLFTSPM

-884 QKRGVASPSMVYLGD
+884 QKRGS
-899 TKSFLGDTKSF
+899 
-910 LGDAKPYGGGRPG
+910 GGGR
-923 GGGAG
+923 AN
-928 GGGGEKQSQ
+928 
-937 MPPQQYS
+937 
-944 GGGGGG
+944 
-950 AGSGGGGGQEA
+950 
-961 KGGAAKEESQSLL
+961 KEESQSLL

-1053 KQQRITSDERM
+1053 KQQRITSEERM
-1064 NGEEPDRSCPPIKN
+1064 NGEESDRSCASVKN

-1107 PLLLPSHPP
+1107 PLLLPSHTP
-1116 SSLVTEG
+1116 SSVGAEG
-1123 NGGIIEGGITSKVEG
+1123 NGGIAEGGITSKVEG

-1179 LPLPLTLSPDLSS
+1179 LPLPLTISPDLTP

-1199 WTKYKMAATSGVPGA
+1199 WTKYKMAAASG
-1214 ISNLSNPGSLGNNAH
+1214 
-1229 YLGAMVTPIQH
+1229 
-1240 HQQSYTVPYCASPYS
+1240 QSYTV
-1255 PLPPPPAPPHYPP
+1255 L
-1268 PPLHP
+1268 
-1273 QASSSSSSIE
+1273 
-1283 NDAPLD
+1283 
-1289 LAIRQRDTHA
+1289 R
-1299 NAANTHMSTNG
+1299 G
-1310 AERRMQESP
+1310 
-1319 LAERKTENW
+1319 NW
-1328 KGEKEEEERMEEEG
+1328 KGEKEEEERTDEGGNPSEEMV
-1342 KQREEIGKEEKDQ
+1342 KEEKES
-1355 LATSRSPSSVASNR
+1355 LTTCLSSVTSNR
-1369 SMVEVATQDDL
+1369 KMVEVATQDDL
-1380 TNRCIHCGIYFLDE
+1380 TNRCIHCGIYFIDE

-1405 DGGPYQCSFCL
+1405 DKGPYQCSFCL
-1416 HVCLDRYD
+1416 HVCVDRYD
-1424 FTTHIQRGLHRYTE
+1424 FTTHIQRGLHRMCP
-1438 KTSTQGGP
+1438 SP
-1446 MQEGNIQKV
+1446 
-1455 TMMSESKCQ
+1455 
-1464 NEMMSEEQDAGDR
+1464 
-1477 EDAIGESDDVIGAC
+1477 
-1491 HDDKVK
+1491 
-1497 EVTGSDANDD
+1497 NDD
-1507 VTGDEEREETGEV
+1507 VNLMKACSRFFSPQGSHMLHT
-1520 HDITNQE
+1520 
-1527 SGDKMVTDSG
+1527 SPP
-1537 DDITE
+1537 
-1542 AADVTAAAES
+1542 
-1552 KKLDE
+1552 
-1557 SSVSN
+1557 VS

>member
-1 PEMVRKKNP
+1 MISREMVRKKNP

-25 RRRGGEEE
+25 RRPPGEEE

-43 AEAER
+43 AEADR
-48 IIRPSEPES
+48 INRPSEPES
-57 SDRTRG
+57 SDRIRG
-63 EEEQEEEEGES
+63 DEEQEEEEGES
-74 ECVSSSLSPSSVGA
+74 ECVSSSVSPSSVGA
-88 RDERYSND
+88 RDDRYSNE
-96 ERGGRRGGG
+96 ERGGRRGGGGGGGG

-112 ALTDRPESQSEP
+112 AMTDRPESQSEA
-124 EDGERGGEEGERS
+124 EDGEKGAEEGERS
-137 DRERGEADHFTPPL
+137 ERDRGEADHLISPL
-151 LPTPHL
+151 LSTPHL
-157 LPRQDG
+157 LTRQEG

-169 ETPPL
+169 DTPPL

-229 LHNMAPQHTLL
+229 LHNMAPQHTPL

-254 LGKTRPDIHSQQH
+254 LGKTRPDVHNQQH

-284 TLIGIGRKTPDCQG
+284 TLIGIGRKTSDCQG

-313 GSSSLEL
+313 GSNSSEL

-330 KVKTPPTT
+330 KVKTPPST
-338 PLLASNNL
+338 PLLANNND
-346 ASHDNQAKGRSQVL
+346 SQMKGRSQML

-373 SLVGYSIPVRD
+373 SLVGYSIPVRACPD
-384 SSSWSGEAGRG
+384 SSSWTGEAGRG
-395 VVLTY
+395 AVQAY

-408 SCEWIGGSGKL
+408 SCEWSGGSAKL
-419 LEHYEQRHRANTG
+419 LEHYEQRHRMSTG
-432 GAMSP
+432 GTMSP
-437 NNSNPGGM
+437 NSSNPGGM
-445 ERERERGGRRE
+445 DRERERGGRRE

-461 HIASKSRKDPS
+461 HMLSKSRKDLS
-472 SNPSGTN
+472 SNPSSTS
-479 QGDPNSSDSEAVVTS
+479 QGDPNSSDTEAVVTS

-528 HRCCIQHCIYCPQGL
+528 HRCCIQHCMYCPQGL

-557 ACRRPTCPKCCAK
+557 ACRKPTCPKCCSK

-575 KQQDAVG
+575 KQQDTMG
-582 SKPATATSP
+582 SKPVTATSP
-591 SVTPPN
+591 SMTPPN
-597 PRGDAGVISGSTFH
+597 PRGDPGVISS
-611 PSNPAHPVVTQG
+611 AHPVVTQG

-652 SLKGASPH
+652 NLKGAPPH
-660 VKAEEEVGGEKEGGG
+660 VKAEEEVGGDKEGGRGAG
-675 GEREYSCTKC
+675 GEREFSCTKC

-719 ALLDHFNSAHCHD
+719 ALLDHFNSAHCHET
-732 SSPSLS
+732 SPSLS
-738 SLTTTSLATSL
+738 SLTTTLPTSL
-749 TTSLSPSL
+749 TTSLTPSL
-757 ALSANGCSAPST
+757 TLSANGCSAPST
-769 LAIKEESKGDLRLL
+769 LAIKEESKGDIRLL

-798 EEGGGVVKSEGGEEK
+798 EEAGGVVKSEGGEEK
-813 ERGEREKGWVLGETR
+813 EREREKGWVLGETR
-828 GLGERG
+828 GPGERG

-850 GDRGVERGAGG
+850 PERGAGG

-871 SLSFVSANHEASQ
+871 SLSFVSANHESSQ

-910 LGDAKPYGGGRPG
+910 LGDAKLYGGGRPG
-923 GGGAG
+923 GAAAG

-937 MPPQQYS
+937 MPTQQYT

-950 AGSGGGGGQEA
+950 GSGGGGGQEG

-1040 LNPDSLSA
+1040 LNPDSLSS

-1053 KQQRITSDERM
+1053 KQQRITSEERM
-1064 NGEEPDRSCPPIKN
+1064 NGEESDRSCASIKN

-1107 PLLLPSHPP
+1107 PLLLPSHAP
-1116 SSLVTEG
+1116 SSLVVEG
-1123 NGGIIEGGITSKVEG
+1123 NGGIAEGGIASKLEG
-1138 GKGGGGSERGS
+1138 VKGGGGSERGS

-1179 LPLPLTLSPDLSS
+1179 LPLPLTLSPDLTP

-1199 WTKYKMAATSGVPGA
+1199 WTKYKMAATSGVPSG
-1214 ISNLSNPGSLGNNAH
+1214 ISNLSSPGSLGNNAH
-1229 YLGAMVTPIQH
+1229 YLGAMVTPVQH

-1273 QASSSSSSIE
+1273 PTSSSSSLE

-1289 LAIRQRDTHA
+1289 LAIRQRDTSA
-1299 NAANTHMSTNG
+1299 SNTHMSTNG
-1310 AERRMQESP
+1310 AERRRQESP
-1319 LAERKTENW
+1319 LAERLRENW
-1328 KGEKEEEERMEEEG
+1328 KGEKEEEERTDEGGNQKEET
-1342 KQREEIGKEEKDQ
+1342 GKEEKDN
-1355 LATSRSPSSVASNR
+1355 LTKSVPSNR
-1369 SMVEVATQDDL
+1369 AMVEVATQDDL

-1405 DGGPYQCSFCL
+1405 DQGPYQCSFCL
-1416 HVCLDRYD
+1416 HVCVDRYD
-1424 FTTHIQRGLHRYTE
+1424 FTTHIQRGLHRYTD
-1438 KTSTQGGP
+1438 KTSQQRGHTQDGK
-1446 MQEGNIQKV
+1446 IQNATV
-1455 TMMSESKCQ
+1455 TPERECQ
-1464 NEMMSEEQDAGDR
+1464 NMTPEEKDEGHHNEIA
-1477 EDAIGESDDVIGAC
+1477 GESNDVIGAC
-1491 HDDKVK
+1491 HDDQAK
-1497 EVTGSDANDD
+1497 ESTGNDATDND
-1507 VTGDEEREETGEV
+1507 TGDEKEEREEA
-1520 HDITNQE
+1520 HDIANQE
-1527 SGDKMVTDSG
+1527 LGSQMVSDSG
-1537 DDITE
+1537 DDITKTTG
-1542 AADVTAAAES
+1542 DTTVAES

-1557 SSVSN
+1557 NMESN

>member
-1 PEMVRKKNP
+1 MISREMVRKKNP

-25 RRRGGEEE
+25 RKPAGEEE

-48 IIRPSEPES
+48 INRPSEPES
-57 SDRTRG
+57 SDRIRG
-63 EEEQEEEEGES
+63 DEEPEEEEEEEEGES
-74 ECVSSSLSPSSVGA
+74 ECVSSSVSPSSVG
-88 RDERYSND
+88 ERYSN
-96 ERGGRRGGG
+96 EGRGGRRAGGG
-105 RAKQGGA
+105 RAKQGEA

-124 EDGERGGEEGERS
+124 EDGEKGAEEGERS
-137 DRERGEADHFTPPL
+137 ERDRGRADYLTAPLLSAPL
-151 LPTPHL
+151 LP
-157 LPRQDG
+157 PRQEG

-169 ETPPL
+169 DTPPL

-229 LHNMAPQHTLL
+229 LHNMAPQHTPL

-254 LGKTRPDIHSQQH
+254 LGKTRPDMHIQQH

-276 DVQVTLGG
+276 DVQVMLGG
-284 TLIGIGRKTPDCQG
+284 TLIGIGRKTSDCQG

-313 GSSSLEL
+313 GSNSLEL
-320 EQHFLSSHPN
+320 EQHFVSSHPN
-330 KVKTPPTT
+330 KVKTPPST
-338 PLLASNNL
+338 PLLATNNM
-346 ASHDNQAKGRSQVL
+346 ATHDNQGKGRSQIL
-360 DGAERVAVRAEDD
+360 DGADRVAVRAEDD
-373 SLVGYSIPVRD
+373 SLVGYSIPVRACSD
-384 SSSWSGEAGRG
+384 SSSWTGELGRDA
-395 VVLTY
+395 VQTY

-408 SCEWIGGSGKL
+408 SCEWSGGSVKL
-419 LEHYEQRHRANTG
+419 LEHYEQRHRMSTG
-432 GAMSP
+432 GTMSP
-437 NNSNPGGM
+437 SNSNPGGM
-445 ERERERGGRRE
+445 DRERERGGRRE
-456 GGERD
+456 GEERG
-461 HIASKSRKDPS
+461 HMPSKSHKDLS
-472 SNPSGTN
+472 SNPSSTS

-528 HRCCIQHCIYCPQGL
+528 HRCCIQHCMYCPQGL

-557 ACRRPTCPKCCAK
+557 ACRRPTCPKCCSK
-570 FPQST
+570 FPPST
-575 KQQDAVG
+575 KQQDSIG

-591 SVTPPN
+591 SMTPPN
-597 PRGDAGVISGSTFH
+597 PRGDPGVISGSTFR
-611 PSNPAHPVVTQG
+611 PYDPAHPVVTQG

-652 SLKGASPH
+652 NLKGAAPH
-660 VKAEEEVGGEKEGGG
+660 VKAEEEVGGDKEGGRGGG

-719 ALLDHFNSAHCHD
+719 ALLDHFNSVHCHD

-738 SLTTTSLATSL
+738 SLTTTSLPTSL
-749 TTSLSPSL
+749 TPSL
-757 ALSANGCSAPST
+757 THSANGCSAPST

-789 EGRLAEGGR
+789 EGLLAEGGR
-798 EEGGGVVKSEGGEEK
+798 EEAGGVVKSEGGEEK
-813 ERGEREKGWVLGETR
+813 EREREKGWVLGETR

-850 GDRGVERGAGG
+850 PERGVERGAGG
-861 GSPSLFPSPL
+861 GSPSLFSSPL
-871 SLSFVSANHEASQ
+871 SLSFVSANHEALQ

-910 LGDAKPYGGGRPG
+910 LGDTKLYGGGRLG
-923 GGGAG
+923 GACAG

-937 MPPQQYS
+937 MPQQYT

-950 AGSGGGGGQEA
+950 GGGGGSGAGGGQE

-1040 LNPDSLSA
+1040 LNPDSLSS
-1048 ENPAP
+1048 ETPAP
-1053 KQQRITSDERM
+1053 KQQRITSEERM
-1064 NGEEPDRSCPPIKN
+1064 NGEELDRSCASIKN

-1116 SSLVTEG
+1116 SSLVAEG
-1123 NGGIIEGGITSKVEG
+1123 NGGIAEGGIISKVEG

-1179 LPLPLTLSPDLSS
+1179 LPLPLTLSPDLTP

-1199 WTKYKMAATSGVPGA
+1199 WTKYKMAAASGVPGS
-1214 ISNLSNPGSLGNNAH
+1214 ISNLSSPGSLGNNAH
-1229 YLGAMVTPIQH
+1229 YLGAMVAPVQH

-1268 PPLHP
+1268 PPLHS
-1273 QASSSSSSIE
+1273 QTSSPSLE

-1289 LAIRQRDTHA
+1289 LAIRQRDTSAAHA
-1299 NAANTHMSTNG
+1299 HMSTNG
-1310 AERRMQESP
+1310 AERRRQESP
-1319 LAERKTENW
+1319 LAERLRENW
-1328 KGEKEEEERMEEEG
+1328 KGEKEEEEERIDEG
-1342 KQREEIGKEEKDQ
+1342 GNHREEIGKEDKDHS
-1355 LATSRSPSSVASNR
+1355 TKGRSSVALNPA
-1369 SMVEVATQDDL
+1369 MVDVATQDDL

-1405 DGGPYQCSFCL
+1405 DQGPYQCSFCL
-1416 HVCLDRYD
+1416 HVCVDRYD
-1424 FTTHIQRGLHRYTE
+1424 FTTHIQRGLHRYTD
-1438 KTSTQGGP
+1438 KTSQKKGHG
-1446 MQEGNIQKV
+1446 QDGVIQNATV
-1455 TMMSESKCQ
+1455 MSERECENLTPEEKDEGDQ
-1464 NEMMSEEQDAGDR
+1464 SEIT
-1477 EDAIGESDDVIGAC
+1477 EDSTDVIEVS
-1491 HDDKVK
+1491 HDSQAKETTGNDATDNETEVEK
-1497 EVTGSDANDD
+1497 EVRGEAHD
-1507 VTGDEEREETGEV
+1507 V
-1520 HDITNQE
+1520 TNQE
-1527 SGDKMVTDSG
+1527 MGDETVSDSN

-1542 AADVTAAAES
+1542 ATEATTVSES
-1552 KKLDE
+1552 KNLDE
-1557 SSVSN
+1557 NTESN

>member
-1 PEMVRKKNP
+1 MVRKKNP

-16 GEEEEEEEG
+16 GEEEEEEGEG
-25 RRRGGEEE
+25 RRPAGEEE

-48 IIRPSEPES
+48 INRPSEPES
-57 SDRTRG
+57 SEQIRG
-63 EEEQEEEEGES
+63 DEEQEEEEGES
-74 ECVSSSLSPSSVGA
+74 ECASSSVSPSSVS
-88 RDERYSND
+88 DRYSNE
-96 ERGGRRGGG
+96 ERGGRKAGG
-105 RAKQGGA
+105 RVKQGGTA
-112 ALTDRPESQSEP
+112 MTDRPDSQSEP
-124 EDGERGGEEGERS
+124 EDGEKGVEEGDRGER
-137 DRERGEADHFTPPL
+137 DRGEADHLIPPL
-151 LPTPHL
+151 LSASHL
-157 LPRQDG
+157 FPRQEG

-169 ETPPL
+169 DTPPL

-229 LHNMAPQHTLL
+229 LHNMAPQQTPL
-240 DIQAGQGQR
+240 DIQTGQGQR

-254 LGKTRPDIHSQQH
+254 LRKMRPDVHSQQH
-267 RTVMMNGTY
+267 GTVMMNGTY

-284 TLIGIGRKTPDCQG
+284 TLIGIGRKTSDCQG

-313 GSSSLEL
+313 GSNSLEL

-338 PLLASNNL
+338 PLLAT
-346 ASHDNQAKGRSQVL
+346 HDHQMKGRSQIL

-373 SLVGYSIPVRD
+373 SLVGYSIPVRACSD
-384 SSSWSGEAGRG
+384 SSGWTGESGRG
-395 VVLTY
+395 AVQAY

-408 SCEWIGGSGKL
+408 SCEWSGGSVKL
-419 LEHYEQRHRANTG
+419 LEHYEQRHRISTG
-432 GAMSP
+432 DTMSP
-437 NNSNPGGM
+437 NNSNPGM
-445 ERERERGGRRE
+445 MDRERERGGRRE
-456 GGERD
+456 GGDRD
-461 HIASKSRKDPS
+461 HVASRSRKDIS
-472 SNPSGTN
+472 SNPSSTS

-557 ACRRPTCPKCCAK
+557 ACRKSACPKCCSK
-570 FPQST
+570 FPPSNI
-575 KQQDAVG
+575 QQDPVA
-582 SKPATATSP
+582 SKPATTTSP
-591 SVTPPN
+591 SMTPPI
-597 PRGDAGVISGSTFH
+597 PRGDS
-611 PSNPAHPVVTQG
+611 G

-631 AFATTDIDVLL
+631 VFATTDIDVLL
-642 QHYESCHTLI
+642 QHYESCHTMI
-652 SLKGASPH
+652 NLKGASPH
-660 VKAEEEVGGEKEGGG
+660 VKAEEEAGGEKEGARGAG
-675 GEREYSCTKC
+675 AVTEYSCTKC

-708 RRCDFT
+708 RCCDFT

-738 SLTTTSLATSL
+738 SLTTTSLPTSL
-749 TTSLSPSL
+749 KPSL
-757 ALSANGCSAPST
+757 TLSANGCSAPST
-769 LAIKEESKGDLRLL
+769 LAIKEESKGDIRFL

-789 EGRLAEGGR
+789 EGRMAEGGR
-798 EEGGGVVKSEGGEEK
+798 EETGGLVKSEGGEEK
-813 ERGEREKGWVLGETR
+813 EREREKGWVLGETR

-850 GDRGVERGAGG
+850 PERGAERGAGC

-871 SLSFVSANHEASQ
+871 PLPYVSANHEASQ

-899 TKSFLGDTKSF
+899 TKSFLGDTKLL
-910 LGDAKPYGGGRPG
+910 LGDGKLYGGGPG
-923 GGGAG
+923 GATAG
-928 GGGGEKQSQ
+928 VGGGEKQSQ
-937 MPPQQYS
+937 MPPQQYI

-950 AGSGGGGGQEA
+950 GGSGAGGGQEG

-1040 LNPDSLSA
+1040 LNPDSLSS

-1053 KQQRITSDERM
+1053 KQQRITSEERM
-1064 NGEEPDRSCPPIKN
+1064 NGDESDRTCASIKN

-1116 SSLVTEG
+1116 SSLVAEG
-1123 NGGIIEGGITSKVEG
+1123 NGGIVEGGMSSKAEG

-1149 PIEKYMRPSKPSSYS
+1149 PIEKYMRPTKPSSYS

-1179 LPLPLTLSPDLSS
+1179 LPLSLTLPTDLTP

-1199 WTKYKMAATSGVPGA
+1199 WTKYKMAAASGVPGS
-1214 ISNLSNPGSLGNNAH
+1214 ISNLSSPGSLGNNAH
-1229 YLGAMVTPIQH
+1229 YLSAMVTPVQH

-1255 PLPPPPAPPHYPP
+1255 PLPPPPAPHYPP

-1273 QASSSSSSIE
+1273 QTSSSSSSLE

-1289 LAIRQRDTHA
+1289 LAIRQRDSGLA
-1299 NAANTHMSTNG
+1299 NAHMSTNG
-1310 AERRMQESP
+1310 AERRRQDSP
-1319 LAERKTENW
+1319 PGDRLQENW
-1328 KGEKEEEERMEEEG
+1328 KGEKEEDERSDDGG
-1342 KQREEIGKEEKDQ
+1342 KQREEIRKEEKDH
-1355 LATSRSPSSVASNR
+1355 LATSRSSVSSSLT
-1369 SMVEVATQDDL
+1369 MVEAATQDDL

-1405 DGGPYQCSFCL
+1405 DQGPYQCSFCL
-1416 HVCLDRYD
+1416 HMCVDRYD
-1424 FTTHIQRGLHRYTE
+1424 FTTHIQRGLHRYTD
-1438 KTSTQGGP
+1438 KTSQQMGHTQDAK
-1446 MQEGNIQKV
+1446 IQSIAV
-1455 TMMSESKCQ
+1455 MSESVTPEENHRGDH
-1464 NEMMSEEQDAGDR
+1464 NEITR
-1477 EDAIGESDDVIGAC
+1477 ESDLMGLC
-1491 HDDKVK
+1491 HDQGAI
-1497 EVTGSDANDD
+1497 TANDANDQ
-1507 VTGDEEREETGEV
+1507 TGAENGVKVES
-1520 HDITNQE
+1520 HNITNQE
-1527 SGDKMVTDSG
+1527 IGVKLVSDGA
-1537 DDITE
+1537 DDMTKTIEVET
-1542 AADVTAAAES
+1542 VAET
-1552 KKLDE
+1552 KNLDE
-1557 SSVSN
+1557 DTESI

>member
-1 PEMVRKKNP
+1 MVRKKNP

-25 RRRGGEEE
+25 RRRGGGGGEEE

-63 EEEQEEEEGES
+63 EEEQEDEEDEDEGES
-74 ECVSSSLSPSSVGA
+74 ECVSSSVSPSSVGA
-88 RDERYSND
+88 RDDRYSN
-96 ERGGRRGGG
+96 ERGGRRGGA
-105 RAKQGGA
+105 RAKKGRE

-124 EDGERGGEEGERS
+124 EDGERGGE
-137 DRERGEADHFTPPL
+137 DTERGDADHLTPPL
-151 LPTPHL
+151 LPPPHLL
-157 LPRQDG
+157 LPRQEG

-229 LHNMAPQHTLL
+229 LHNMAPQHTHL

-254 LGKTRPDIHSQQH
+254 SGKTRPDLHSQQH

-313 GSSSLEL
+313 GSSSIEL

-346 ASHDNQAKGRSQVL
+346 ATHDNQAKGRSQVL

-373 SLVGYSIPVRD
+373 SLVGYSIPVRGCSD
-384 SSSWSGEAGRG
+384 SPSWSGEAGRG
-395 VVLTY
+395 SVLAY

-408 SCEWIGGSGKL
+408 SCEWAGGSGKL
-419 LEHYEQRHRANTG
+419 LEHYEQRHRG
-432 GAMSP
+432 DAMSP

-461 HIASKSRKDPS
+461 AASKSRKDPANAS
-472 SNPSGTN
+472 STN

-557 ACRRPTCPKCCAK
+557 ACRKASCPKCCSK

-575 KQQDAVG
+575 KQQEAVG
-582 SKPATATSP
+582 SKPAIATSP
-591 SVTPPN
+591 SMTPPT
-597 PRGDAGVISGSTFH
+597 PRGDPGAMAGSTFH
-611 PSNPAHPVVTQG
+611 LSNPVHPVVTQG

-631 AFATTDIDVLL
+631 AFATADIDVLL
-642 QHYESCHTLI
+642 QHYESCHSLI
-652 SLKGASPH
+652 SLKGAPPH
-660 VKAEEEVGGEKEGGG
+660 VKAEEEVGGEKEGGGG

-697 HYRRVHACCRC
+697 HYSFSC
-708 RRCDFT
+708 
-714 APDSS
+714 
-719 ALLDHFNSAHCHD
+719 
-732 SSPSLS
+732 
-738 SLTTTSLATSL
+738 
-749 TTSLSPSL
+749 
-757 ALSANGCSAPST
+757 
-769 LAIKEESKGDLRLL
+769 
-783 YSLAPP
+783 
-789 EGRLAEGGR
+789 
-798 EEGGGVVKSEGGEEK
+798 
-813 ERGEREKGWVLGETR
+813 
-828 GLGERG
+828 
-834 GEQAH
+834 
-839 GLLWVPKERMG
+839 
-850 GDRGVERGAGG
+850 GA
-861 GSPSLFPSPL
+861 
-871 SLSFVSANHEASQ
+871 
-884 QKRGVASPSMVYLGD
+884 
-899 TKSFLGDTKSF
+899 
-910 LGDAKPYGGGRPG
+910 
-923 GGGAG
+923 
-928 GGGGEKQSQ
+928 
-937 MPPQQYS
+937 
-944 GGGGGG
+944 
-950 AGSGGGGGQEA
+950 
-961 KGGAAKEESQSLL
+961 
-974 RRRRGSGVFC
+974 
-984 ANCLTTKTSLW
+984 
-995 RKNANGGYV
+995 
-1004 CNACGLYQKL
+1004 
-1014 HSTPRPLNIIK
+1014 TPRPLNIIK

-1053 KQQRITSDERM
+1053 KQQRITSEEHI
-1064 NGEEPDRSCPPIKN
+1064 NGEEPDRGCQPIKN

-1123 NGGIIEGGITSKVEG
+1123 NGGILEGGITAKVEG
-1138 GKGGGGSERGS
+1138 GKGGGSERGS

-1179 LPLPLTLSPDLSS
+1179 LPLPLTLPPDLSS

-1214 ISNLSNPGSLGNNAH
+1214 ISNLSSPGGLGTNAH

-1240 HQQSYTVPYCASPYS
+1240 HQQSYTVPYCVSPYS

-1273 QASSSSSSIE
+1273 QTPSSSSSSLE

-1299 NAANTHMSTNG
+1299 NANMSTNG
-1310 AERRMQESP
+1310 AERRRQESP
-1319 LAERKTENW
+1319 LAERKRENW
-1328 KGEKEEEERMEEEG
+1328 KGEKEEEERMDEGG
-1342 KQREEIGKEEKDQ
+1342 KQTEEIEKEEKDHHQ
-1355 LATSRSPSSVASNR
+1355 ISQSLARVAT
-1369 SMVEVATQDDL
+1369 VEVATQDDL

-1438 KTSTQGGP
+1438 NTPTQSGHI
-1446 MQEGNIQKV
+1446 QEGKGQKV
-1455 TMMSESKCQ
+1455 TVMSEGKGQ
-1464 NEMMSEEQDAGDR
+1464 NEVMSEENDGGD
-1477 EDAIGESDDVIGAC
+1477 DGDHGDDVGESDDVTGVC

-1497 EVTGSDANDD
+1497 EVTGDDAEDADD
-1507 VTGDEEREETGEV
+1507 DNATGVEGDSRGEV
-1520 HDITNQE
+1520 RDITNQE
-1527 SGDKMVTDSG
+1527 SGVEIVTDCM
-1537 DDITE
+1537 DDISKGAE
-1542 AADVTAAAES
+1542 VTAVAES
-1552 KKLDE
+1552 KLDE

>member
-1 PEMVRKKNP
+1 MISREMVRKKNP

-25 RRRGGEEE
+25 RRPAAGEEE

-48 IIRPSEPES
+48 INRPSEPES
-57 SDRTRG
+57 SERVRG
-63 EEEQEEEEGES
+63 DEEQEEEEGE
-74 ECVSSSLSPSSVGA
+74 
-88 RDERYSND
+88 N
-96 ERGGRRGGG
+96 
-105 RAKQGGA
+105 
-112 ALTDRPESQSEP
+112 
-124 EDGERGGEEGERS
+124 
-137 DRERGEADHFTPPL
+137 
-151 LPTPHL
+151 
-157 LPRQDG
+157 
-163 GEESTT
+163 
-169 ETPPL
+169 
-174 SSSPS
+174 
-179 PKLQDFKCNVCG
+179 
-191 YGYYGNDPADLV
+191 
-203 KHFRKYHLGLHNRTR
+203 
-218 QDAALD
+218 
-224 THILA
+224 
-229 LHNMAPQHTLL
+229 
-240 DIQAGQGQR
+240 IQTGQGQR

-254 LGKTRPDIHSQQH
+254 SGKTRPDIHNQQH
-267 RTVMMNGTY
+267 RAVMMNGTY

-284 TLIGIGRKTPDCQG
+284 TLIGIGRKTSDCQG

-313 GSSSLEL
+313 GSNSLEL

-338 PLLASNNL
+338 PLLATNNV
-346 ASHDNQAKGRSQVL
+346 AKHDNQAMGRSPII

-373 SLVGYSIPVRD
+373 SVAGYSIPVRASSD
-384 SSSWSGEAGRG
+384 SSSWTGEPGRG
-395 VVLTY
+395 GVQAY

-408 SCEWIGGSGKL
+408 SCEWSGGSVKL
-419 LEHYEQRHRANTG
+419 LEHYEQRHRMSVG
-432 GAMSP
+432 GTMSP
-437 NNSNPGGM
+437 NNSTPGALD
-445 ERERERGGRRE
+445 RERERGGRRE

-461 HIASKSRKDPS
+461 HTASKSRKDPS
-472 SNPSGTN
+472 SNPSSTS
-479 QGDPNSSDSEAVVTS
+479 QGDPTSSDPEAVVTS

-528 HRCCIQHCIYCPQGL
+528 HRCCIQHCMYCPQGL

-557 ACRRPTCPKCCAK
+557 ACRKPACPKCCSK
-570 FPQST
+570 FSPST
-575 KQQDAVG
+575 KQQDAAG
-582 SKPATATSP
+582 PKPAATSSSP
-591 SVTPPN
+591 SMTPPN
-597 PRGDAGVISGSTFH
+597 PRAD
-611 PSNPAHPVVTQG
+611 PG

-642 QHYESCHTLI
+642 QHYETCHTLI
-652 SLKGASPH
+652 NLKGASPH
-660 VKAEEEVGGEKEGGG
+660 VKAEEEVGVDKDAAG
-675 GEREYSCTKC
+675 GEREHSCTKC

-719 ALLDHFNSAHCHD
+719 ALLDHFNSVHCHD

-738 SLTTTSLATSL
+738 SFVTTSLPTSL
-749 TTSLSPSL
+749 TPSL
-757 ALSANGCSAPST
+757 TLSANGCSAPST

-798 EEGGGVVKSEGGEEK
+798 EEAGGVVKSEGGDEK
-813 ERGEREKGWVLGETR
+813 EREREKGWVLGETR
-828 GLGERG
+828 GIGERG

-850 GDRGVERGAGG
+850 PDRGVERGTGG

-871 SLSFVSANHEASQ
+871 PLSFVSANHEASQ

-910 LGDAKPYGGGRPG
+910 LGDAKLYGGGRPG
-923 GGGAG
+923 GGAA
-928 GGGGEKQSQ
+928 GGGEKQSQ
-937 MPPQQYS
+937 MPPQQYT
-944 GGGGGG
+944 G
-950 AGSGGGGGQEA
+950 GGGGGQEG
-961 KGGAAKEESQSLL
+961 KGGASKEESQSLL

-1040 LNPDSLSA
+1040 LNPDSLSS
-1048 ENPAP
+1048 ENPTP
-1053 KQQRITSDERM
+1053 KQQRITSEERM
-1064 NGEEPDRSCPPIKN
+1064 NGEESDRSCTSMKN

-1107 PLLLPSHPP
+1107 PLLVPSHPP
-1116 SSLVTEG
+1116 SSLVVEG
-1123 NGGIIEGGITSKVEG
+1123 NGGIAEGVITSKLEG
-1138 GKGGGGSERGS
+1138 VKGGGGSERGS

-1179 LPLPLTLSPDLSS
+1179 LPLPLTLSPDLTP

-1199 WTKYKMAATSGVPGA
+1199 WTKYKMAATSGVPGSL
-1214 ISNLSNPGSLGNNAH
+1214 SNLSSPGSLGNNAH
-1229 YLGAMVTPIQH
+1229 YLGAMVSPVQH
-1240 HQQSYTVPYCASPYS
+1240 HQQNYTVPYCASPYS

-1273 QASSSSSSIE
+1273 QTSSSSSSSSLE

-1289 LAIRQRDTHA
+1289 LAIRQRDTSAA
-1299 NAANTHMSTNG
+1299 NAHMSTNG
-1310 AERRMQESP
+1310 AERRKQESP
-1319 LAERKTENW
+1319 RAESLRENW
-1328 KGEKEEEERMEEEG
+1328 KGEKKEEERTDEGGNRMEEM
-1342 KQREEIGKEEKDQ
+1342 GKEEEDHSAKVV
-1355 LATSRSPSSVASNR
+1355 SSNR
-1369 SMVEVATQDDL
+1369 VMVEVATQDDL

-1405 DGGPYQCSFCL
+1405 DQGPYQCSFCL
-1416 HVCLDRYD
+1416 HVCADRYD
-1424 FTTHIQRGLHRYTE
+1424 FTTHIQRGLHRYTD
-1438 KTSTQGGP
+1438 KTSQQKGYS
-1446 MQEGNIQKV
+1446 QE
-1455 TMMSESKCQ
+1455 SETPSIM
-1464 NEMMSEEQDAGDR
+1464 ETSE
-1477 EDAIGESDDVIGAC
+1477 
-1491 HDDKVK
+1491 
-1497 EVTGSDANDD
+1497 
-1507 VTGDEEREETGEV
+1507 
-1520 HDITNQE
+1520 QE
-1527 SGDKMVTDSG
+1527 SGDVTPEEMKEGG
-1537 DDITE
+1537 DQDEITCGSDDVSAEGPDNRAEEITGSDVNDNETE
-1542 AADVTAAAES
+1542 AEMEVRVESHDVTNQELGGETASDGSVDVTKTIEVTTVAES
-1552 KKLDE
+1552 KDMEENVE
-1557 SSVSN
+1557 SN

>member
-1 PEMVRKKNP
+1 MVRKKNP

-25 RRRGGEEE
+25 RRPAGEEE

-48 IIRPSEPES
+48 INRPSEPES
-57 SDRTRG
+57 SDRIRG
-63 EEEQEEEEGES
+63 DEEQEEEEGES
-74 ECVSSSLSPSSVGA
+74 ECVSSSASPSSVGD
-88 RDERYSND
+88 RYGSEERA
-96 ERGGRRGGG
+96 GRRGGAG
-105 RAKQGGA
+105 RAKQGGSV
-112 ALTDRPESQSEP
+112 LTDRPESQMEA
-124 EDGERGGEEGERS
+124 EDGEKGGEDEERS
-137 DRERGEADHFTPPL
+137 RRDRGEENHLTAPL
-151 LPTPHL
+151 LTAPHL
-157 LPRQDG
+157 LSRQDG
-163 GEESTT
+163 GEESAIA
-169 ETPPL
+169 TPPL

-203 KHFRKYHLGLHNRTR
+203 KHYRKYHLGLHNRTR

-229 LHNMAPQHTLL
+229 LHNMAPQHTPL
-240 DIQAGQGQR
+240 DAQAGQGQR
-249 NQAKE
+249 NQAKD
-254 LGKTRPDIHSQQH
+254 LGKTRADVHNQQH
-267 RTVMMNGTY
+267 RTAMMNGTY

-284 TLIGIGRKTPDCQG
+284 TLIGIGRKTSDCQG

-313 GSSSLEL
+313 GSNSLEL

-338 PLLASNNL
+338 PLLANNM
-346 ASHDNQAKGRSQVL
+346 AGHDHQMKEKSQMIDVT
-360 DGAERVAVRAEDD
+360 ERVAVRAEDD
-373 SLVGYSIPVRD
+373 SLVGYSIPVKAGSD
-384 SSSWSGEAGRG
+384 TSSWTGESGRG
-395 VVLTY
+395 TMQAY

-408 SCEWIGGSGKL
+408 SCEWSGGSGKL
-419 LEHYEQRHRANTG
+419 LEHYEQRHRMSPG
-432 GAMSP
+432 GTMSP
-437 NNSNPGGM
+437 NNSNPGGVD
-445 ERERERGGRRE
+445 RERERGGRRE
-456 GGERD
+456 GD
-461 HIASKSRKDPS
+461 HMASKSRKDPS
-472 SNPSGTN
+472 SNPSSAS
-479 QGDPNSSDSEAVVTS
+479 QGETNSSNPDAVVTS

-543 CQPHKHLGEVSHPF
+543 CQPQKHLGEVSHPF
-557 ACRRPTCPKCCAK
+557 ACRKPTCPKCSSK
-570 FPQST
+570 FLGST
-575 KQQDAVG
+575 KQQETVT
-582 SKPATATSP
+582 SKPGSATSP

-597 PRGDAGVISGSTFH
+597 PRGD

-652 SLKGASPH
+652 NLKGATPH
-660 VKAEEEVGGEKEGGG
+660 VKAEDEAGGDKEGSRGG

-719 ALLDHFNSAHCHD
+719 ALLDHFNSAHCHET
-732 SSPSLS
+732 SPSS
-738 SLTTTSLATSL
+738 TTTSLPTSL
-749 TTSLSPSL
+749 MPSL
-757 ALSANGCSAPST
+757 TLSTNGCSAPST
-769 LAIKEESKGDLRLL
+769 LAIKEESKGDIRLL

-798 EEGGGVVKSEGGEEK
+798 EEAGGVVKSEGGEEK
-813 ERGEREKGWVLGETR
+813 EREKGWIIGESR
-828 GLGERG
+828 GVGERG

-850 GDRGVERGAGG
+850 PERGAGG

-871 SLSFVSANHEASQ
+871 SLSFVAANHDASH

-899 TKSFLGDTKSF
+899 TKSFIGDTKSF
-910 LGDAKPYGGGRPG
+910 LGDAKLYGGGRAGGAAG
-923 GGGAG
+923 GGG
-928 GGGGEKQSQ
+928 GGGGEKSIQ
-937 MPPQQYS
+937 MAPQQYT
-944 GGGGGG
+944 GGGGG
-950 AGSGGGGGQEA
+950 SGGGQET
-961 KGGAAKEESQSLL
+961 KGAAKEESQSLL

-1040 LNPDSLSA
+1040 LNPDSLSS

-1053 KQQRITSDERM
+1053 KQQRITGEERM
-1064 NGEEPDRSCPPIKN
+1064 NGEESDRSCASIKN

-1116 SSLVTEG
+1116 SSLVVEG
-1123 NGGIIEGGITSKVEG
+1123 NGGIVEGGIIAKAEG
-1138 GKGGGGSERGS
+1138 GKGGGSERGS

-1179 LPLPLTLSPDLSS
+1179 LPLPLTLSPDLTP

-1199 WTKYKMAATSGVPGA
+1199 WTKYKMAAASGVPGS
-1214 ISNLSNPGSLGNNAH
+1214 ISNLSAPGGLGNNAH
-1229 YLGAMVTPIQH
+1229 YLGAMVAPVQH

-1273 QASSSSSSIE
+1273 QTSSSSSLE
-1283 NDAPLD
+1283 NEAPLD
-1289 LAIRQRDTHA
+1289 LAIRQRDTSAPNVHLSA
-1299 NAANTHMSTNG
+1299 NG
-1310 AERRMQESP
+1310 AERRRQESP
-1319 LAERKTENW
+1319 RPEKLKENW
-1328 KGEKEEEERMEEEG
+1328 KVEKEVEERTDEG
-1342 KQREEIGKEEKDQ
+1342 GNQREEAGKEEKNQ
-1355 LATSRSPSSVASNR
+1355 TSKSPSCIKSSRA
-1369 SMVEVATQDDL
+1369 MVEVATQDDL

-1405 DGGPYQCSFCL
+1405 DQEPYQCSFCL
-1416 HVCLDRYD
+1416 HVCADRYD
-1424 FTTHIQRGLHRYTE
+1424 FTTHIQRGLHKYTD
-1438 KTSTQGGP
+1438 KTSPNQSH
-1446 MQEGNIQKV
+1446 IQDGASQNAV
-1455 TMMSESKCQ
+1455 VSESHNETPEEGEKSDHSEVTNESEDVVGVCHDDQ
-1464 NEMMSEEQDAGDR
+1464 AKDVPGSDGSEGETGERGKSHEEANQEPGDEMMSD
-1477 EDAIGESDDVIGAC
+1477 C
-1491 HDDKVK
+1491 
-1497 EVTGSDANDD
+1497 
-1507 VTGDEEREETGEV
+1507 
-1520 HDITNQE
+1520 
-1527 SGDKMVTDSG
+1527 G
-1537 DDITE
+1537 DDITKTAEVTTVAE
-1542 AADVTAAAES
+1542 AEDSAENT
-1552 KKLDE
+1552 E
-1557 SSVSN
+1557 SN

>member
-1 PEMVRKKNP
+1 MISREMVRKKNP

-25 RRRGGEEE
+25 RRPAGEEE
-33 EEGEEEGRVG
+33 EEGEEEERVG
-43 AEAER
+43 AEADR

-57 SDRTRG
+57 SERIRG
-63 EEEQEEEEGES
+63 DEEQEDEEGES
-74 ECVSSSLSPSSVGA
+74 ECVSSSVSPSSVSE
-88 RDERYSND
+88 D
-96 ERGGRRGGG
+96 RGGRGGERGRVKRGGP
-105 RAKQGGA
+105 AS
-112 ALTDRPESQSEP
+112 TDRPESQSEP
-124 EDGERGGEEGERS
+124 EDGERGMEEGERS
-137 DRERGEADHFTPPL
+137 DKCRDHTHQVTTPL
-151 LPTPHL
+151 LSSPHL
-157 LPRQDG
+157 LLLPSPPKQDG

-169 ETPPL
+169 DTPPL

-229 LHNMAPQHTLL
+229 LHNMAPQHLTPL
-240 DIQAGQGQR
+240 DVQTGQGQR

-254 LGKTRPDIHSQQH
+254 LGKTRPEVHNQQH

-276 DVQVTLGG
+276 DVQVTLGA
-284 TLIGIGRKTPDCQG
+284 TLIGIGRKTSDCQG

-313 GSSSLEL
+313 GSNSLEL

-338 PLLASNNL
+338 PSLATNNL
-346 ASHDNQAKGRSQVL
+346 SAHDHLLKGRSQITE
-360 DGAERVAVRAEDD
+360 GAERVAVRAEDD
-373 SLVGYSIPVRD
+373 SLVGYSIPVRVSTD
-384 SSSWSGEAGRG
+384 SPTWMADGSRG
-395 VVLTY
+395 GAQAY

-408 SCEWIGGSGKL
+408 SCEGAGGSAKL
-419 LEHYEQRHRANTG
+419 LEHYEQRHKNYTP
-432 GAMSP
+432 GAM
-437 NNSNPGGM
+437 
-445 ERERERGGRRE
+445 EKERERGGRRE
-456 GGERD
+456 GDREAS
-461 HIASKSRKDPS
+461 ASKNHKEPS
-472 SNPSGTN
+472 TNASNSS
-479 QGDPNSSDSEAVVTS
+479 QGDPNSSDSDAVVTS

-528 HRCCIQHCIYCPQGL
+528 HRCCIQHCMYCPQGL

-557 ACRRPTCPKCCAK
+557 ACRKSICPKCSCK
-570 FPQST
+570 FPPLT
-575 KQQDAVG
+575 KQQDAVA
-582 SKPATATSP
+582 STPAVATSP
-591 SVTPPN
+591 SLTPPI
-597 PRGDAGVISGSTFH
+597 PRGDLGV
-611 PSNPAHPVVTQG
+611 HPVVTQG

-652 SLKGASPH
+652 SLKGAPPH
-660 VKAEEEVGGEKEGGG
+660 VKAEDEVRGDKDVGRGGD
-675 GEREYSCTKC
+675 REYACTKC

-708 RRCDFT
+708 RHCDFT

-738 SLTTTSLATSL
+738 SLTTTSLPTTLTPSL
-749 TTSLSPSL
+749 T
-757 ALSANGCSAPST
+757 LSANGCSAPST

-798 EEGGGVVKSEGGEEK
+798 EDVAGAVKSEGGEDK
-813 ERGEREKGWVLGETR
+813 DREREKGWVIGETR
-828 GLGERG
+828 ALGERG

-850 GDRGVERGAGG
+850 PERGVDRGGR
-861 GSPSLFPSPL
+861 GSPSLFSSPL
-871 SLSFVSANHEASQ
+871 SLSFVSPNHEASQ

-899 TKSFLGDTKSF
+899 TKSFLGE
-910 LGDAKPYGGGRPG
+910 AKLYGGGRPG
-923 GGGAG
+923 AAAAG
-928 GGGGEKQSQ
+928 GGGGDKQNQ
-937 MPPQQYS
+937 MPPQQYTAA
-944 GGGGGG
+944 GG
-950 AGSGGGGGQEA
+950 GSGGQDP
-961 KGGAAKEESQSLL
+961 KGGATKEESQSLL

-1053 KQQRITSDERM
+1053 KRQQITSEERM
-1064 NGEEPDRSCPPIKN
+1064 NGEESDRSSMKN

-1123 NGGIIEGGITSKVEG
+1123 NGGIPEGGITSKVEG

-1179 LPLPLTLSPDLSS
+1179 LPLPLTLSPDLTP

-1199 WTKYKMAATSGVPGA
+1199 WTKYKMAATSGVAGG
-1214 ISNLSNPGSLGNNAH
+1214 ISNLSSPGSLGNNAH
-1229 YLGAMVTPIQH
+1229 YLGAMVAPLQH

-1255 PLPPPPAPPHYPP
+1255 PLPPPPAAPHYPP

-1273 QASSSSSSIE
+1273 QTSSTSSLE

-1289 LAIRQRDTHA
+1289 LAIRQRDA
-1299 NAANTHMSTNG
+1299 SGANTQMSTNG
-1310 AERRMQESP
+1310 PERRRQESP
-1319 LAERKTENW
+1319 LRGRMREKW
-1328 KGEKEEEERMEEEG
+1328 KGEKEDEAANEG
-1342 KQREEIGKEEKDQ
+1342 GDRREETGKEEKEELMKGQ
-1355 LATSRSPSSVASNR
+1355 SGVPLKHAS
-1369 SMVEVATQDDL
+1369 VEVATQDDL
-1380 TNRCIHCGIYFLDE
+1380 TNRCTHCGIYFLDE

-1405 DGGPYQCSFCL
+1405 DQGPYQCSFCL
-1416 HVCLDRYD
+1416 HVCVDRYD
-1424 FTTHIQRGLHRYTE
+1424 FTTHIQRGLHR
-1438 KTSTQGGP
+1438 STDQTL
-1446 MQEGNIQKV
+1446 QQKGHQSESSI
-1455 TMMSESKCQ
+1455 TGMSESQCPALAPEEEDGHDQKEITGESSDATGVCPEDQ
-1464 NEMMSEEQDAGDR
+1464 GAGTAGGDSKDQDDGAEEQ
-1477 EDAIGESDDVIGAC
+1477 IQVESHGASTQEESGSKMVSDGTDDTT
-1491 HDDKVK
+1491 KTS
-1497 EVTGSDANDD
+1497 EVTTDTESQMC
-1507 VTGDEEREETGEV
+1507 DENT
-1520 HDITNQE
+1520 E
-1527 SGDKMVTDSG
+1527 S
-1537 DDITE
+1537 
-1542 AADVTAAAES
+1542 
-1552 KKLDE
+1552 
-1557 SSVSN
+1557 N